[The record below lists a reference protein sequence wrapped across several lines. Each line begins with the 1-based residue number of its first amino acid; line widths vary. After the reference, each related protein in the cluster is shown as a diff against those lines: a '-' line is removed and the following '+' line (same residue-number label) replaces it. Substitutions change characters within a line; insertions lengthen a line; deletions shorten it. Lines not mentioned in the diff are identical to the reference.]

1 MYATI
6 QTASG
11 RYANLVAPLPHHI
24 NIGDIAHA
32 LSNIC
37 RFGGHTREFYSVAQ
51 HSVLVSRFVP
61 PEHALP
67 ALLHDAPEAYV
78 GDVILPLKRLLPD
91 YRAIEASIWR
101 VIASNFGLPVDLPR
115 CVKRADL
122 VLLATERRDLMN
134 EQDTPWTVLDG
145 VVPLP
150 EPIDPWTP
158 SHARAEFVMR
168 YWELKAP
175 TMQEGGAP

>member
-24 NIGDIAHA
+24 DIGDIAHA

-51 HSVLVSRFVP
+51 HSVLASRIVP
-61 PEHALP
+61 SEFALA

-78 GDVILPLKRLLPD
+78 GDVTLPLKHLLPD
-91 YRAIEASIWR
+91 YRAIETAIWR
-101 VIASNFGLPVDLPR
+101 VIADCFDLPVDLPS
-115 CVKRADL
+115 CVKRADR
-122 VLLATERRDLMN
+122 VLLATERRDLMK
-134 EQDTPWTVLDG
+134 EQDTPWPVLDG
-145 VVPLP
+145 VPPLP
-150 EPIDPWTP
+150 DVIDPWGP

-168 YWELKAP
+168 YWDLRKA
-175 TMQEGGAP
+175 AA